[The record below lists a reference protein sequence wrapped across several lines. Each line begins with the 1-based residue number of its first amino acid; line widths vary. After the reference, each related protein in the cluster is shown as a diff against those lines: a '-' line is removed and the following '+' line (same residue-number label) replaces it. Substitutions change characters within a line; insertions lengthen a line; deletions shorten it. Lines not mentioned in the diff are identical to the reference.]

1 MADRFR
7 NSRNTY
13 SLRQQ
18 RENYAHHRHWIKNP
32 LQIGF
37 QDSKKPDG
45 RRVAPKCTF
54 WFFKCEFKHELNSM
68 TAIMMYDCT
77 NHMRRVRRCNLDN
90 HDPWSKSHHPNPTG
104 HVDKKHKNKKAGYEH
119 MDNCPMITMFD
130 ISTPIKRFTTNTST
144 IWLKPKRTWTRMSL
158 IPQKRKFIFLTN

>member
-1 MADRFR
+1 MADWFR
-7 NSRNTY
+7 NSRSTY
-13 SLRQQ
+13 LLRQQ
-18 RENYAHHRHWIKNP
+18 LNNDAHYRHWIKNP

-37 QDSKKPDG
+37 LDS
-45 RRVAPKCTF
+45 RETRFWTFAPKCTF

-90 HDPWSKSHHPNPTG
+90 HDPWSKSHHPNPTSTCRQNT
-104 HVDKKHKNKKAGYEH
+104 KNKKAGYEH

-130 ISTPIKRFTTNTST
+130 ISTPIKRFD
-144 IWLKPKRTWTRMSL
+144 KYERTWTRMSL